1 MDDQHL
7 TAQLLRF
14 FEFQQP
20 LGQFLFVIT
29 FNVRVRVVAQP
40 DEKAS
45 GRFRA
50 AAYLASRIAGPHR

>member
-40 DEKAS
+40 DEKS
-45 GRFRA
+45 ERA
-50 AAYLASRIAGPHR
+50 FPRSSIFSQSYSRST

>member
-7 TAQLLRF
+7 SAQLLRF

-40 DEKAS
+40 DEKK
-45 GRFRA
+45 RA
-50 AAYLASRIAGPHR
+50 GISARRRISHRA